1 MRHPQH
7 HELRNRT
14 SPYGGQPQR
23 QERTAAA
30 DPAASSGYSG
40 VPCHQR
46 AGPSSAGGG
55 GYDVGGRLHHAEWLQ
70 QRSPPR
76 IPESPP
82 GGHGAASA
90 ADPGP
95 QYLAAHLRSPDPRL
109 PSPIPE
115 RCSSPPHQLQQ
126 QPEDSR
132 TALLRSPPP
141 LMPVPGSR
149 DRHNQYRH
157 PLQSQY
163 ADPHYRLQEGA
174 ATAVAVK
181 TEPMEPFQSSP
192 WATLDRRRTPT
203 PPAASQQQLPLGIP
217 ALPKQEPPDV
227 ETQQPVNRPPPRGG
241 SSYLHK
247 ILKHRERH
255 QTSLPGEESRV
266 QERQQQYLE
275 AVKRL
280 QQSSSEAPPST
291 AAGGQYPYTHSSSNR
306 DSPKMRRHS
315 GPLTLAQYHHP
326 SPLPPPPSHPPPPP
340 HALAGAPLISGTQSM
355 LLCSTVIGTS
365 VECTQLSSA
374 PV

>member
-1 MRHPQH
+1 M
-7 HELRNRT
+7 
-14 SPYGGQPQR
+14 
-23 QERTAAA
+23 
-30 DPAASSGYSG
+30 
-40 VPCHQR
+40 
-46 AGPSSAGGG
+46 
-55 GYDVGGRLHHAEWLQ
+55 
-70 QRSPPR
+70 
-76 IPESPP
+76 PESPP
-82 GGHGAASA
+82 GGGHGHGASAA

-132 TALLRSPPP
+132 NALMRSPPP

-157 PLQSQY
+157 PLQAQY
-163 ADPHYRLQEGA
+163 ADPHYRRQEGA
-174 ATAVAVK
+174 ATVAVK

-203 PPAASQQQLPLGIP
+203 PPASQQQLPLGIP
-217 ALPKQEPPDV
+217 ALPKQEPLDV

-241 SSYLHK
+241 LSYLHK
-247 ILKHRERH
+247 ILHHRMRH
-255 QTSLPGEESRV
+255 QTSLPEEESRLAERRE

-280 QQSSSEAPPST
+280 KQGSSEALPP
-291 AAGGQYPYTHSSSNR
+291 AAGGQHPFTQGSSNR

-315 GPLTLAQYHHP
+315 GPLTLAQYHHS

-355 LLCSTVIGTS
+355 LLCSNCNKCRNYATFICTCA
-365 VECTQLSSA
+365 CTQTIDFPTPHLNM
-374 PV
+374 